1 MKTINIFKTTSF
13 IIMMCLFSSSIIS
26 QNHKKQIQKIKIDEN
41 RESNEAVKIAFFT
54 SKMQLTTIES
64 QNFWPVVNEMEAELK
79 ALKDKNAQG
88 KMMMKDKNT
97 EEISDQELEDMMDAR
112 IQMGKE
118 KVDILI
124 KYHEKFKKVLPI
136 QKLAKYYQST
146 KEFKLMQAKKKS
158 NHQGMHK

>member
-1 MKTINIFKTTSF
+1 MKTINIYKTTS
-13 IIMMCLFSSSIIS
+13 IIITMCLFCSSIIS
-26 QNHKKQIQKIKIDEN
+26 QNHNKQINEK

-79 ALKDKNAQG
+79 ALKDKNGHG

-97 EEISDQELEDMMDAR
+97 DEMSDQELEDIMDAR
-112 IQMGKE
+112 ILMGKE

-146 KEFKLMQAKKKS
+146 KEYKIMQARKKS
-158 NHQGMHK
+158 TNQEMHK

>member
-26 QNHKKQIQKIKIDEN
+26 QNHNKQINEK

-54 SKMQLTTIES
+54 SKMQLTTTES

>member
-26 QNHKKQIQKIKIDEN
+26 QDHNKRINEK

-54 SKMQLTTIES
+54 SKMQLTTTES

-79 ALKDKNAQG
+79 ALKDKNAHG
-88 KMMMKDKNT
+88 KMMMQDKNT
-97 EEISDQELEDMMDAR
+97 DEVSDQELEDIMDAR

-124 KYHEKFKKVLPI
+124 EYHEKFKKVLPI

-146 KEFKLMQAKKKS
+146 KEYKIMQARKKS
-158 NHQGMHK
+158 NNQGMHK

>member
-26 QNHKKQIQKIKIDEN
+26 QNHNKQINEK

-124 KYHEKFKKVLPI
+124 NYHEKFKKVLPI

-146 KEFKLMQAKKKS
+146 KEYKIMQARKKS
-158 NHQGMHK
+158 TNQGMHK